1 MIDFGS
7 NSFSL
12 LWRGSRDGFS
22 AEAFHRR
29 CDGKSNTLTV
39 IKSTTGY
46 IVGGFTS
53 ISWSTI
59 GGHKSDPDA
68 FLFSLT
74 NPYNN
79 PVVLKVKKAD
89 KAVFHNS
96 NVGPSFGDLTVSN
109 LSNANTRSCYL
120 TGAFESA
127 KKIKTNENSK
137 AFELRYNNL
146 GFDSFFQTV
155 EIEVY
160 QISDL
165 V

>member
-22 AEAFHRR
+22 AEEFHRR

-79 PVVLKVKKAD
+79 PVVLKVKKVD
-89 KAVFHNS
+89 KAVLHNS

-109 LSNANTRSCYL
+109 YQMQTLVAAIL
-120 TGAFESA
+120 LGH
-127 KKIKTNENSK
+127 
-137 AFELRYNNL
+137 LRVQKNKN
-146 GFDSFFQTV
+146 Q
-155 EIEVY
+155 
-160 QISDL
+160 
-165 V
+165 